1 MVDKRSVSPEEGAAL
16 LDVTRRLTV
25 QIEHQLAQLR
35 RLRDEARADAAPV
48 DAGLGELQ
56 QVARRMRREAE
67 RLRVLCGDDPVVGDA
82 RDVAEV
88 LGEAVSAT
96 AAPVRVTMRPAPI
109 ATIGARA
116 AVELAHVL
124 AEVLDGALSEFALGV
139 TVGGRL
145 GPAGL
150 TVDVTVEGRRREPG
164 RVPSTVAEALARR
177 SSVGIQVHRSGPDG
191 PYAIVLCPAASLTV
205 PPQRRTQPSR
215 ATSTYDLGGT
225 SYTRL
230 ETTAAEPPAR
240 PDPFAGPVR
249 PDPLSDPLPLRAQRP
264 DPLAG
269 PPRSEPPSRRETGA
283 ERPGV
288 PAGEDATPR
297 SAPARPDAGPLPQ
310 RLDPRDPLGVD
321 PPGRPRTSLGG
332 DMFGVRP
339 TGSAGGAALF
349 GAVPPGA
356 EPTGAAGRGL
366 PPVAGTNGRRTP
378 TGPGVDAVPPAAAKG
393 RGGAG
398 AFGSRLSRPDVGP
411 PGADPLFGPLPTN
424 SRLDDPVSTPI
435 YEAVASAWFRE
446 ADDDA
451 APAWESPGNAEWR
464 DAAARAAQAEELP
477 GDTTASGLP
486 RRRPGRQMVTPP
498 LQRTR
503 SVTTPVPEERA
514 ADRVR
519 ERLDGYQRGL
529 RQGRH
534 RASEPEPPAGRA
546 TRWA

>member
-1 MVDKRSVSPEEGAAL
+1 MVDMRSVSPEEGAAL

-35 RLRDEARADAAPV
+35 RLRDAARADAAPG

-56 QVARRMRREAE
+56 QVSRRMRRDAE
-67 RLRVLCGDDPVVGDA
+67 RMRLLCGEDPVVGDA
-82 RDVAEV
+82 KDVAEV

-96 AAPVRVTMRPAPI
+96 AAPVRVTMRPAPV
-109 ATIGARA
+109 ATVAARA

-124 AEVLDGALSEFALGV
+124 AEVLDGALAESALGV

-164 RVPSTVAEALARR
+164 RVPSSVAEALARR
-177 SSVGIQVHRSGPDG
+177 SSVGVQVHRSGPDG

-205 PPQRRTQPSR
+205 PPQRRTQPP
-215 ATSTYDLGGT
+215 AMYELGAA
-225 SYTRL
+225 SYTRP
-230 ETTAAEPPAR
+230 ETTAPEPPAR

-249 PDPLSDPLPLRAQRP
+249 PDPLSDPLPPVRAQRP
-264 DPLAG
+264 DPFAG
-269 PPRSEPPSRRETGA
+269 PLRSEPPARRATGT

-288 PAGEDATPR
+288 PASQDAAR
-297 SAPARPDAGPLPQ
+297 SDAIRLPQ
-310 RLDPRDPLGVD
+310 RLDPKDPLGVD
-321 PPGRPRTSLGG
+321 RQARPRTSLGG
-332 DMFGVRP
+332 DMFGVRA

-349 GAVPPGA
+349 GAAPPGAAPPGA
-356 EPTGAAGRGL
+356 EPTGAAPPGL
-366 PPVAGTNGRRTP
+366 PPVAGTNGRP
-378 TGPGVDAVPPAAAKG
+378 TGGLEVPPAAAKG
-393 RGGAG
+393 RGGGG
-398 AFGSRLSRPDVGP
+398 AFGSRLSRPDVP
-411 PGADPLFGPLPTN
+411 PVRPPAADPLFGPLPT
-424 SRLDDPVSTPI
+424 RGRVDDRVPTPI

-446 ADDDA
+446 ADDGV
-451 APAWESPGNAEWR
+451 APAWESPGDTEWR

-477 GDTTASGLP
+477 GPTTASGLP

-503 SVTTPVPEERA
+503 SVTTPRPEERA
-514 ADRVR
+514 PDRVR